1 MRWSAVLSAAMACVC
16 SGCVFVHETR
26 ALNAIPGESGMEIV
40 DTVEIETNGW
50 FLFDVIPIAS
60 GDPAGGCRWFRDTLH
75 PQTNLD
81 VIDGIIRRE
90 GATHIGSMTSHE
102 TTEGVIPLVLNRH
115 TFRTSVTLLRRGA
128 PESASGP
135 VAPPDAQGE
144 KEPRGKGIGP

>member
-1 MRWSAVLSAAMACVC
+1 MRWSSVLSAAMACAC

-135 VAPPDAQGE
+135 VAPPDEQGE
-144 KEPRGKGIGP
+144 KEP